1 MTSKGRGAVKA
12 RARSHVLEHELVL
25 GTAFAPTFRGNFIPA
40 TYFRGNFIPSYVLVA
55 STDEETVG
63 VMRTLFVHISCSKT
77 SAVHRS
83 VKCRAVASR

>member
-12 RARSHVLEHELVL
+12 RATSHVLEHELFL
-25 GTAFAPTFRGNFIPA
+25 GTAFAPT
-40 TYFRGNFIPSYVLVA
+40 FRGNFIPSYVLVA